1 MKLRKLWKRWMDRVE
16 KHNEKQTYATYEECW
31 SGYEIFYPF
40 LISGGAFGLGLIG
53 GVQIRSLIIVAIV
66 YFVVFSLFLLFNWLA
81 YDK

>member
-1 MKLRKLWKRWMDRVE
+1 MDRVAE
-16 KHNEKQTYATYEECW
+16 HNQKQTYATQEECW

-40 LISGGAFGLGLIG
+40 LISVGAFGLGLIG
-53 GVQIRSLIIVAIV
+53 GVQIRLLIRIAIV